1 MTKYT
6 QKVWH
11 VLICLLLIFMFFIH
25 PSAAQDDAQIKKNLE
40 KFFKRL
46 ELPYLEMLHK
56 DIAALVKEQVPV
68 KLKSGYEDIRACLHF
83 HSFHSHDSK
92 GTLEEIIAAAKK
104 LNIRAIFMTEHPS
117 DKEDNIANGFYGL
130 KDGVMFFPG
139 TEEKQFLTF
148 PQTKKT
154 PDFSGTQQEYINRI
168 LADGGMLFISHPE
181 EQQDWTL
188 KNFTGMEI
196 YNTHA
201 DIKEEVGGEIAKL
214 IKGKSLRLLFKAFPA
229 YPQEAFAAILDAPVE
244 NLRHWDELNKTQH
257 IVGIA
262 ANDSHQNVK
271 IMNLQVDPYPVSMH
285 HVNTHILVKKFDEKN
300 LLENLRAGHV
310 YVSFDWMADP
320 TGFVFMAMQGKKN
333 FMMGDEIKFAK
344 GIKLSAS
351 VPLKSARLCLIK
363 DGAKIY
369 ETAGSTLAY
378 DVKEKGVYRVE
389 AHVTLAGNDFTWIY
403 SNPVYVR

>member
-1 MTKYT
+1 MRK
-6 QKVWH
+6 KFSGGAFFF
-11 VLICLLLIFMFFIH
+11 LLSVCVCVALAQCEEKKISESKFI
-25 PSAAQDDAQIKKNLE
+25 
-40 KFFKRL
+40 KRL
-46 ELPYLEMLHK
+46 ELSYLETLHK
-56 DIAALVKEQVPV
+56 DVASLSKDVIQVKT
-68 KLKSGYEDIRACLHF
+68 KSGYEDIRACLHF

-104 LNIRAIFMTEHPS
+104 LNIKAIFMTEHPS
-117 DKEDNIANGFYGL
+117 DKEDIIANGFYGT

-148 PQTKKT
+148 PKTKKM

-181 EQQDWTL
+181 EQEDWTL

-201 DIKEEVGGEIAKL
+201 DLKDEFAGGDIAKA
-214 IKGKSLRLLFKAFPA
+214 ITGKALRLLFKAFPA
-229 YPQEAFAAILDAPVE
+229 YPQESFAAIFYAPVE
-244 NLRHWDELNKTQH
+244 NLRHWDMLGETQH

-271 IMNLQVDPYPVSMH
+271 IFNLQVDPYPVSMH
-285 HVNTHILVKKFDEKN
+285 HVNTHILIKKFDERDILK
-300 LLENLRAGHV
+300 NLRAGHA
-310 YVSFDWMADP
+310 YVSFDWISDP
-320 TGFVFMAMQGKKN
+320 AGFVFAAAQGKEK
-333 FMMGDEIKFAK
+333 FIMGDEIKFAK
-344 GIKLSAS
+344 GIKLSAA

-363 DGAKIY
+363 DGEKIY
-369 ETAGSTLAY
+369 ETTGNTLSY
-378 DVKEKGVYRVE
+378 DVKEKGVYRFE
-389 AHVTLAGNDFTWIY
+389 AHVALAGQDFPWIY